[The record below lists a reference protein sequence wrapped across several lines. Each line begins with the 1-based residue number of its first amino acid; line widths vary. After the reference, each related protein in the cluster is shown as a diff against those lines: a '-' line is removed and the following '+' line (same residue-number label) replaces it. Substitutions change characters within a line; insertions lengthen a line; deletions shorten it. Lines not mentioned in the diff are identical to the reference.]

1 MIMYR
6 ADVRS
11 VHRYDAKNQSQ
22 TIGLQCRTS
31 RLGGGL
37 IEMRFLV
44 TANTR

>member
-1 MIMYR
+1 M
-6 ADVRS
+6 
-11 VHRYDAKNQSQ
+11 HRYDAKTNLQ

-37 IEMRFLV
+37 VEMRFFV